1 LPFYLDPPT
10 KELRFG
16 DIVTGFQYPTVRI
29 NTPDSSVDLRI
40 TVSKPQYFV
49 VMTPCCDIELQ
60 AFSLAPLDQIRD
72 AIVMKQRLRENLLMV
87 NVKFKPKDGFTP
99 EEIGRMDGPKQAEL
113 ASLPEAFSFQD
124 CFIYEPNG
132 LFAPYDVKRKG
143 QTVAS
148 LQHRMVDFKS
158 IFRVGCSMIDRA
170 QELPAGIKISELS
183 VETRAQLRE
192 KLAFY
197 FGRPATEDEA

>member
-16 DIVTGFQYPTVRI
+16 DIVTGFQHPTIRI
-29 NTPDSSVDLRI
+29 DTPDSSLDLRI
-40 TVSKPQYFV
+40 TVAKPQYFV

-60 AFSLAPLDQIRD
+60 AFSLAPLEQVRD
-72 AIVMKQRLRENLLMV
+72 AIVRRPKLLQNLLMV
-87 NVKFKPKDGFTP
+87 NTKFRPKDGFTA
-99 EEIGRMDGPKQAEL
+99 EEIAKMDGPKQADL
-113 ASLPEAFSFQD
+113 ASASEEYSYQD

-132 LFAPYDVKRKG
+132 LFAPYDVKRKN
-143 QTVAS
+143 QTVAT

-170 QELPAGIKISELS
+170 QELPAGIKTSELS

-192 KLAFY
+192 KLAYY
-197 FGRPATEDEA
+197 FGRPATEDEL

>member
-16 DIVTGFQYPTVRI
+16 DIVTGFQHPTVRI
-29 NTPDSSVDLRI
+29 DTPDSSVDLRI

-60 AFSLAPLDQIRD
+60 AFSLAPLEQVRD
-72 AIVMKQRLRENLLMV
+72 AIVKRPRLRENLLMV
-87 NVKFKPKDGFTP
+87 NVKFKPKDGFAQ
-99 EEIGRMDGPKQAEL
+99 EEIERMDGPKQAEL
-113 ASLPEAFSFQD
+113 AAAPEAYSYQD

-132 LFAPYDVKRKG
+132 LFAPYEVKRKG

-148 LQHRMVDFKS
+148 LQHRMVDFKR
-158 IFRVGCSMIDRA
+158 IFRVDCSMIERA

-192 KLAFY
+192 KVAYY
-197 FGRPATEDEA
+197 FGRPATEDEE